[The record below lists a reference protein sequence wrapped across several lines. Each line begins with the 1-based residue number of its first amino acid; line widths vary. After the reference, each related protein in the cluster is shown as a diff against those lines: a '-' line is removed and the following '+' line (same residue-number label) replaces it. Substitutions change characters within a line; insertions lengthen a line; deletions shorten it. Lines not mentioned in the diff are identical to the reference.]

1 MGVVSINGLTRAT
14 GVSFDKIRTLL
25 LKASARCVDGY
36 VFRPKSSEPW
46 EVDFTKQQNRA
57 ARKFRMTNE
66 KTGEELLFES
76 RGKAVAFLEV
86 DKTTFFSYLEK
97 NIPLKNWR
105 IEEIQE
111 HSPLGAKSSSVLL

>member
-1 MGVVSINGLTRAT
+1 MHKSFKLNPDYSASLSKEVLFKGVPVENNGGMVEIVIGGCKYLYDAH
-14 GVSFDKIRTLL
+14 
-25 LKASARCVDGY
+25 
-36 VFRPKSSEPW
+36 W
-46 EVDFTKQQNRA
+46 
-57 ARKFRMTNE
+57 
-66 KTGEELLFES
+66 
-76 RGKAVAFLEV
+76 FLEV

>member
-1 MGVVSINGLTRAT
+1 
-14 GVSFDKIRTLL
+14 
-25 LKASARCVDGY
+25 
-36 VFRPKSSEPW
+36 
-46 EVDFTKQQNRA
+46 
-57 ARKFRMTNE
+57 MTNE